1 MTVEGRDRYATK
13 IAEELA
19 STVSDGD
26 TRAIVRMATE
36 AAVQNTFDLL
46 AREGIIGGGIG
57 YIGGDV
63 RCLDCQMLYR
73 EFGLDTVLPDEQ
85 WRAIHDS
92 EGGVLCA
99 ACIVKRASKL
109 NGGPIVMH
117 AWIEMAGMG
126 TPMQQMQQ
134 LLRSYQAVLR
144 DTLVR
149 QPPQDPITAAVD
161 ADLKPLREG
170 LIEAGHKLA
179 QQAPPSDTWGDLS
192 QAAKEHR

>member
-1 MTVEGRDRYATK
+1 MTVEERNRYATK

-19 STVSDGD
+19 TSVKHDD

-99 ACIVKRASKL
+99 SCIVKRASKL
-109 NGGPIVMH
+109 FGGPIVMH
-117 AWIEMAGMG
+117 AWVEMAGQG
-126 TPMQQMQQ
+126 TPMQQMQS
-134 LLRSYQAVLR
+134 LLKSYQAVLR
-144 DTLVR
+144 NEVVRR
-149 QPPQDPITAAVD
+149 QPPPLEAD
-161 ADLKPLREG
+161 ASRGKTPAEKG
-170 LIEAGHKLA
+170 E
-179 QQAPPSDTWGDLS
+179 
-192 QAAKEHR
+192 